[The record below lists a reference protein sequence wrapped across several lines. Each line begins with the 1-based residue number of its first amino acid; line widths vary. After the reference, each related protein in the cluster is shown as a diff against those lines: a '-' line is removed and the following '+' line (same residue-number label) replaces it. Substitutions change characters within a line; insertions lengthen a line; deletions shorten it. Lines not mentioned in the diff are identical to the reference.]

1 MNPLYA
7 VRNTSEVFSPALLFY
22 KDLIRS
28 NINVAIALAGSPGRL
43 RPHVKTH
50 KTREIVAMELAAGIT
65 KHKCATVAEAEM
77 LAGCGVPD
85 VFLAYNL
92 VGPNCARMA
101 KLVRA
106 FPDCRFSVQA
116 DHPAAV
122 QALSE
127 AMAAAGQTV
136 DVLIDL
142 DVGQHRTGIAPGQAA
157 IELYE
162 LIDRLPGLRPG
173 GLHVYDGHLHQ
184 ESPAEREAAVM
195 EQGAAVFGLRT
206 VLEQKGLPV
215 PRLVAGGTPTFPA
228 WTRIDMPGLEY
239 APGTCILHDYGYGS
253 RFRDLSGFQA
263 AALLLTRVVSRPTP
277 DHITFDLGYKA
288 VASDPPA
295 GRRCVLLDVLGYEP
309 VLQNEEHFVV
319 KTLSA
324 NQFHPGDEVF
334 AVPTHI
340 CPTCAMHRR
349 AYVVEDGRVTQ
360 QWEIAARDR
369 VLTV

>member
-1 MNPLYA
+1 
-7 VRNTSEVFSPALLFY
+7 
-22 KDLIRS
+22 
-28 NINVAIALAGSPGRL
+28 
-43 RPHVKTH
+43 
-50 KTREIVAMELAAGIT
+50 
-65 KHKCATVAEAEM
+65 
-77 LAGCGVPD
+77 
-85 VFLAYNL
+85 
-92 VGPNCARMA
+92 
-101 KLVRA
+101 
-106 FPDCRFSVQA
+106 
-116 DHPAAV
+116 
-122 QALSE
+122 
-127 AMAAAGQTV
+127 
-136 DVLIDL
+136 
-142 DVGQHRTGIAPGQAA
+142 
-157 IELYE
+157 
-162 LIDRLPGLRPG
+162 
-173 GLHVYDGHLHQ
+173 
-184 ESPAEREAAVM
+184 
-195 EQGAAVFGLRT
+195 
-206 VLEQKGLPV
+206 
-215 PRLVAGGTPTFPA
+215 
-228 WTRIDMPGLEY
+228 MPGLEY